1 MAVGTFGDG
10 GWKATNRQRPMVVA
24 IGLSYRQKSSHCSWS
39 QSGASHSAPNIWV
52 EPSELLGIDNFNNL
66 FSLGGRD
73 AKDTQ
78 SFSARA
84 QETGLRESGP
94 DVPSWA
100 KGVRA
105 RVALL
110 EPPTAHLAT

>member
-1 MAVGTFGDG
+1 MSRTAVLSVLVGMGAVASCTFPGWRACG
-10 GWKATNRQRPMVVA
+10 GLGRPWLWSRACLV
-24 IGLSYRQKSSHCSWS
+24 LWPSY
-39 QSGASHSAPNIWV
+39 
-52 EPSELLGIDNFNNL
+52 LNL

-94 DVPSWA
+94 DAPSWV

-110 EPPTAHLAT
+110 EPPTVQLAT

>member
-1 MAVGTFGDG
+1 MCCMSIQNLAFIRNLVNLF
-10 GWKATNRQRPMVVA
+10 A
-24 IGLSYRQKSSHCSWS
+24 
-39 QSGASHSAPNIWV
+39 
-52 EPSELLGIDNFNNL
+52 IDNFNNL

-105 RVALL
+105 RVDLL
-110 EPPTAHLAT
+110 DPPTAHLAT

>member
-1 MAVGTFGDG
+1 MPRT
-10 GWKATNRQRPMVVA
+10 TN
-24 IGLSYRQKSSHCSWS
+24 
-39 QSGASHSAPNIWV
+39 
-52 EPSELLGIDNFNNL
+52 IDRHNFNNL

-78 SFSARA
+78 SFGARA

>member
-1 MAVGTFGDG
+1 MRSFN
-10 GWKATNRQRPMVVA
+10 KKNYSFA
-24 IGLSYRQKSSHCSWS
+24 IAIH
-39 QSGASHSAPNIWV
+39 
-52 EPSELLGIDNFNNL
+52 NFNNL

-105 RVALL
+105 RVDLL
-110 EPPTAHLAT
+110 DPPTAHLAT

>member
-1 MAVGTFGDG
+1 MPALGRGSG
-10 GWKATNRQRPMVVA
+10 SPGWLVSDPIR
-24 IGLSYRQKSSHCSWS
+24 
-39 QSGASHSAPNIWV
+39 
-52 EPSELLGIDNFNNL
+52 
-66 FSLGGRD
+66 RD